1 MVKEHYKVILPKL
14 KEVKIKKDDGVL
26 TVVQP
31 TVLFLAQ
38 QM

>member
-1 MVKEHYKVILPKL
+1 MVKGHYKGILPKP
-14 KEVKIKKDDGVL
+14 KEVKIKNDDGVL